1 MNISPTTHQKKPWLG
16 GAVLLSLLLAHSAHA
31 ITLQEMLTAVARQP
45 GVAVSELTAR
55 EGTLR
60 EQAATA
66 ALLPRINGFGKA
78 EFYNSPTNLR
88 PMPPTEINVQAGD
101 SIPFSRD
108 ILRYGLTLDMPLFVK
123 SLYDLR
129 QKATLLAEKA
139 SLAHTLE
146 LSSRKAAVVAA
157 NSGLVYLL
165 GLDKAIDA
173 RLVSLTKTHE
183 DMGLKVQIGRMAEVE
198 LLKVESAVNDLKAQK
213 NELATKILDIRK
225 DLETLTG
232 LEITEPATMT
242 MTGELVAA
250 PYMGEKIAEKEAAA
264 AREEWQRSKSACY
277 PGLYLTGSLSGN
289 DGVAYNTDE
298 HIYRDYGFIGLTIQM
313 PLFDQTLSVEQKI
326 AQSRLHKAEKEMEA
340 TRISLAAQEKNFKGK
355 LPVVEESRTIAA
367 QSLTNSE
374 QILAVARLSLEQ
386 GRTTTEEYLRQE
398 AQVLTARAALYQA
411 ENDKWRIITQLAVL
425 YGADLQ
431 EITQ

>member
-1 MNISPTTHQKKPWLG
+1 MMIFPTLHQKMRWLG
-16 GAVLLSLLLAHSAHA
+16 SAVTLSLLFAPSAHA
-31 ITLQEMLTAVARQP
+31 VTIQEMLTAATQQP
-45 GVAVSELTAR
+45 GVAASELAAR
-55 EGTLR
+55 EGSLR

-88 PMPPTEINVQAGD
+88 PMPPTEINVLAGD

-129 QKATLLAEKA
+129 QKAALLAEKA
-139 SLAHTLE
+139 SLAHVLE

-165 GLDKAIDA
+165 GLDQAIDA
-173 RLVSLTKTHE
+173 RLTSMAKTRE

-213 NELATKILDIRK
+213 NELAAKILDIRK

-232 LEITEPATMT
+232 LDITEPAAMT
-242 MTGELVAA
+242 LTGELAPAA
-250 PYMGEKIAEKEAAA
+250 YLGEKIAEKEAAA
-264 AREEWQRSKSACY
+264 AREEWQRSKSARY
-277 PGLYLTGSLSGN
+277 PGLYFTSYLSGN
-289 DGVAYNTDE
+289 DGEAYNTDE
-298 HIYRDYGFIGLTIQM
+298 HIYRDYGFVGLTIQM
-313 PLFDQTLSVEQKI
+313 PLFDQTLSVEQSI

-340 TRISLAAQEKNFKGK
+340 TRINLTAQEKNFKGK
-355 LPVVEESRTIAA
+355 LPVVEESWAIAA
-367 QSLTNSE
+367 QSLANSE
-374 QILAVARLSLEQ
+374 KILAVARLALEQ

-398 AQVLTARAALYQA
+398 AQMLAARAALYQA

>member
-1 MNISPTTHQKKPWLG
+1 MMIFQTIHSKRLWLS
-16 GAVLLSLLLAHSAHA
+16 GAVAFSLLFSPSVHA
-31 ITLQEMLTAVARQP
+31 TTLQEMLTAAIRQP
-45 GVAVSELTAR
+45 GVAVSELTVQ
-55 EGTLR
+55 EGNLH

-88 PMPPTEINVQAGD
+88 PMPPTEINIQAGD

-123 SLYDLR
+123 SLYDLK
-129 QKATLLAEKA
+129 QKAALLAEKA

-146 LSSRKAAVVAA
+146 LSSRKAAVVAS
-157 NSGLVYLL
+157 NSGLIYLL
-165 GLDKAIDA
+165 GLDQAVDA
-173 RLVSLTKTHE
+173 RLTSLAKTRE
-183 DMGLKVQIGRMAEVE
+183 DMQLKVQSGRMAEVE
-198 LLKVESAVNDLKAQK
+198 LLKVENSINDLKTQK
-213 NELATKILDIRK
+213 NELAAKILDIRK

-232 LEITEPATMT
+232 LEVTEPAAMT
-242 MTGELVAA
+242 LTGELVAA
-250 PYMGEKIAEKEAAA
+250 PYLGERIAEKEAAA
-264 AREEWQRSKSACY
+264 AREEWQRSKSARY

-298 HIYRDYGFIGLTIQM
+298 HIYRDYGFIGLTLQI
-313 PLFDQTLSVEQKI
+313 PLFDQTLSVNQRI
-326 AQSRLHKAEKEMEA
+326 AQNRLHKAEKEMEA
-340 TRISLAAQEKNFKGK
+340 TRINLTAQEKNFKGK
-355 LPVVEESRTIAA
+355 LLVVEESQTIAA
-367 QSLTNSE
+367 QSLSNSE
-374 QILAVARLSLEQ
+374 QILAVARLALEQ

-398 AQVLTARAALYQA
+398 AQVLAARAALYQA

>member
-1 MNISPTTHQKKPWLG
+1 MMIFPTLHSKMQWLG
-16 GAVLLSLLLAHSAHA
+16 GTVAISLLLAPSAHA
-31 ITLQEMLTAVARQP
+31 ITIQEMLTAATRQP
-45 GVAVSELTAR
+45 GLAVSELAAQ
-55 EGTLR
+55 EGSLR
-60 EQAATA
+60 EQAATT

-88 PMPPTEINVQAGD
+88 PMPPTEINVQSGD

-123 SLYDLR
+123 SLYDLK
-129 QKATLLAEKA
+129 QKAALLAEKA
-139 SLAHTLE
+139 SLAHVLE
-146 LSSRKAAVVAA
+146 LSSRKSAVVAA
-157 NSGLVYLL
+157 NSGLTYLL
-165 GLDKAIDA
+165 SLDQAIDA
-173 RLVSLTKTHE
+173 RLTSLAKTRE
-183 DMGLKVQIGRMAEVE
+183 DMQLKVQSGRTAEVE
-198 LLKVESAVNDLKAQK
+198 LLKVESAVNDLRAQK
-213 NELATKILDIRK
+213 NDLAAKILDIRK

-232 LEITEPATMT
+232 LDITEPAAMT
-242 MTGELVAA
+242 MIGELVAA
-250 PYMGEKIAEKEAAA
+250 PYLGEKMAEKETAA
-264 AREEWQRSKSACY
+264 AREEWQRSKSARY

-326 AQSRLHKAEKEMEA
+326 AQSKFHKAEKEMEA
-340 TRISLAAQEKNFKGK
+340 TRINLAAQEKNFKGK
-355 LPVVEESRTIAA
+355 LPVVEESRAIAA
-367 QSLTNSE
+367 QSLANSE
-374 QILAVARLSLEQ
+374 QILAVARLALEQ

-398 AQVLTARAALYQA
+398 AQVLAAKAASYQA

>member
-1 MNISPTTHQKKPWLG
+1 MMIFQTAHQKRRWFG
-16 GAVLLSLLLAHSAHA
+16 GAVALSLLIVPSAHA
-31 ITLQEMLTAVARQP
+31 ITLQEMLTASTRQP
-45 GVAVSELTAR
+45 GIAVSELAAR

-66 ALLPRINGFGKA
+66 ALFPKINGFGKT

-88 PMPPTEINVQAGD
+88 PMPPTEINIQAGD

-123 SLYDLR
+123 SLYDLK
-129 QKATLLAEKA
+129 QKAALLAEKA
-139 SLAHTLE
+139 SLAHALE

-157 NSGLVYLL
+157 NSSLAYLL

-173 RLVSLTKTHE
+173 RLTSLSKTRE

-198 LLKVESAVNDLKAQK
+198 LLKVESSINELKAQK
-213 NELATKILDIRK
+213 NELAAKILDIRK

-232 LEITEPATMT
+232 LDITEPAAMT
-242 MTGELVAA
+242 LTGELVAA
-250 PYMGEKIAEKEAAA
+250 PYLGERMAEKEAAA
-264 AREEWQRSKSACY
+264 AREEWQRSKSARY

-298 HIYRDYGFIGLTIQM
+298 HIYRDYGFVGLTIQM

-326 AQSRLHKAEKEMEA
+326 AQSKFHKAEKEMEA
-340 TRISLAAQEKNFKGK
+340 TRISLAAQEKNFKSK
-355 LPVVEESRTIAA
+355 LVLVEESRAIAA
-367 QSLTNSE
+367 QSLANSE

-398 AQVLTARAALYQA
+398 AQVLAAKAALYQA